1 MVWISFLDINFIKN
15 VNELGVIN
23 IIHISLFSNETNSLI
38 CVSE

>member
-1 MVWISFLDINFIKN
+1 MAWISFLDINFIKN

-23 IIHISLFSNETNSLI
+23 IIHISLFSNETNGLI